1 MDIKGIRKRS
11 ENTYQFTVSC
21 GFDGNGKHIRKT
33 MTYKVP
39 AGTTPSRVEKVVS
52 KAFLEFEAKCKG
64 TADFKSNMRF
74 NELVKLYLKEYGENN
89 LKPVTK
95 YNYERDL
102 EIHILPVFGNKKI
115 NSITT
120 AELSSFFT
128 QLNTASE
135 TTRKLK
141 TVMSSVFSYG
151 KSQGYVSQN
160 PCLGAL
166 YKKDAEAVS
175 KIQYLDKEQCQTLLN
190 ATSEYSIVN
199 TIIHFALFSGVRIG
213 ECLGL
218 TWDCVDFQNNT
229 VTIANNLCF
238 AYGEWFISTTKTA
251 SGTRTIKMGSYIME
265 LLKRHKQHQDEAKK
279 LVGRAWAHPEV
290 VFTSSIGNFFDR
302 TYVNKYLKAV
312 CEDNGLPP
320 VSVHKLRHT
329 NISLLI
335 NSGFSL
341 KAVSERAGHKSTGI
355 TADTYGHIFR
365 SYEAKMADALE
376 TDLL

>member
-39 AGTTPSRVEKVVS
+39 AGTAPSKVEKIVS

-64 TADFKSNMRF
+64 VADFKSNMRF
-74 NELVKLYLKEYGENN
+74 GELAEIYLNEYGTNN

-102 EIHILPVFGNKKI
+102 QIHLLPVFGNKKV

-120 AELSSFFT
+120 AELSTFFT

-135 TTRKLK
+135 TARKLK

-151 KSQGYVSQN
+151 KTQGYVSQN
-160 PCLGAL
+160 PCIGAL

-175 KIQYLDKEQCQTLLN
+175 KIQYLNIEQSKILLQ
-190 ATSEYSIVN
+190 ATNEYSIVN
-199 TIIHFALFSGVRIG
+199 AIIQFVLFSGVRIG

-218 TWDCVDFQNNT
+218 TWDCVDFTNNT
-229 VTIANNLCF
+229 VTIVNNLSF
-238 AYGEWFISTTKTA
+238 AYGRWFLSTPKTK
-251 SGTRTIKMGSYIME
+251 SGIRTIKMGSYIME
-265 LLKRHKQHQDEAKK
+265 LLKLHKQHQDEAKK
-279 LVGRAWAHPEV
+279 IVGCAWAQPSV
-290 VFTSSIGNFFDR
+290 VFTSAIGNFFDR

-312 CEDNGLPP
+312 CENNGLPP
-320 VSVHKLRHT
+320 VSIHKLRHT
-329 NISLLI
+329 NVSLLI
-335 NSGFSL
+335 NMGFSM
-341 KAVSERAGHKSTGI
+341 KAVSEHSGHKTIGI
-355 TADTYGHIFR
+355 TADIYGHIFDE
-365 SYEAKMADALE
+365 YETRMATSME
-376 TDLL
+376 TGLL